1 MAQPAGAEQDYCRTT
16 VAAMHKL
23 TTGHKTVKKK
33 KKKKEHSFCRSK
45 FEFGTRCTSALLY
58 TTVQLQLSI
67 KDTLSV
73 RTFETL
79 TKYVLI
85 RPLTWVT
92 SGPCSWPTAR
102 KSLVPPTV
110 VNVVPGY
117 SPWYCGFTVQIHVDA
132 RFAKA
137 T

>member
-16 VAAMHKL
+16 VAVMHKL

-45 FEFGTRCTSALLY
+45 FEFGTHCTSALLY

-85 RPLTWVT
+85 RPDLGHMTDKWSLLMADNENIIGSTYSGECSTWIF
-92 SGPCSWPTAR
+92 
-102 KSLVPPTV
+102 SLVLWF
-110 VNVVPGY
+110 Y
-117 SPWYCGFTVQIHVDA
+117 STNTC
-132 RFAKA
+132 
-137 T
+137 